1 MAELVLAETVIT
13 GATGVCFARVFYNDA
28 TNRLTRFEMQNT
40 TGHPYRLVV
49 QHLQFANRRYD
60 ELITPALVGRNLNIN
75 LDIAQDRW
83 TAGVEGA

>member
-1 MAELVLAETVIT
+1 
-13 GATGVCFARVFYNDA
+13 
-28 TNRLTRFEMQNT
+28 MQNT